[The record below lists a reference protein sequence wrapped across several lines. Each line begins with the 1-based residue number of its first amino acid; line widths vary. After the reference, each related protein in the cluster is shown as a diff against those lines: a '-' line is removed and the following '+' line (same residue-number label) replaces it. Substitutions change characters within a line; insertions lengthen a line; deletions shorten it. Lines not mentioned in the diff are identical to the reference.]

1 MSGFCINNFACKFF
15 FYLDISTTKRNS
27 MKNYFALI
35 IIIICCST
43 YYNAFVLFVGIV
55 RIFCEVYCNAM
66 RNHRVKAINLQRDF
80 PLLGEIMKWHIYLNC
95 VYFTPSLHA
104 HARHKCVNQIDS
116 LFTHCCNNKEYTLFC
131 ALIIKGSKKG
141 FFWLWWHI
149 MFCGEDNTHFL
160 L

>member
-1 MSGFCINNFACKFF
+1 
-15 FYLDISTTKRNS
+15 

-104 HARHKCVNQIDS
+104 HARHRCVNQIDS
-116 LFTHCCNNKEYTLFC
+116 LFTHCCNNKEYILFC
-131 ALIIKGSKKG
+131 ALIIKGSKKD
-141 FFWLWWHI
+141 FFFGYDDTLCFVEKIIHTFYYKLSI
-149 MFCGEDNTHFL
+149 KQKRQQSEILHGIY
-160 L
+160 